1 MKEIFKDIQNRLQ
14 TIPELRYVGEDWGQ
28 LNFEQPPVDFPCVL
42 IDLGNADFSSAGMK
56 SQQVE
61 AIVNITIADI
71 RYNGLTPALP
81 AEQAGKAFE
90 IFDLISQVNACLHG
104 TGGEHYS
111 RLCRVSLKKMLRE
124 DAVREFVMTYKFAY
138 TDTTAIPQYRKLS
151 DIKPDIQIE
160 K

>member
-1 MKEIFKDIQNRLQ
+1 MKEVFKDIQERLK

-28 LNFEQPPVDFPCVL
+28 LNFEQPPVEWPCVL
-42 IDLGNADFSSAGMK
+42 IDLGNAEFSSEGMK
-56 SQQVE
+56 AQQVH
-61 AIVNITIADI
+61 ATLNITIADI
-71 RYNGLTPALP
+71 RYHGVSSVLP
-81 AEQAGKAFE
+81 PEQEAKAFE
-90 IFDLISQVNACLHG
+90 VFDLIEKVNRLLHG

-138 TDTTAIPQYRKLS
+138 ADATAVTQYRKLT
-151 DIKPDIQIE
+151 DIKPEIQIQ